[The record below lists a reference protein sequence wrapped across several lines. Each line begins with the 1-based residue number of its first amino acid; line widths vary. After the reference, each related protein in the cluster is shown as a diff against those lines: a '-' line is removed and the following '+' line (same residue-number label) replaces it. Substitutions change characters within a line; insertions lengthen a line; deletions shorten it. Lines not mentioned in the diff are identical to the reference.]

1 MKKLKKSKIQK
12 FSAIFFCFA
21 VLSQNSVESPVL
33 CLETDGNINIES
45 NCNTDCDIPND
56 VGLQD
61 DCGECVDV
69 QLWETN
75 ANTVYFAKSLDFNSI
90 SDCVFSDFIIFGIV
104 HPISFVFQ
112 TKESYQENFPPF
124 LKNTILL
131 I

>member
-1 MKKLKKSKIQK
+1 MKELKKSKIQK

-21 VLSQNSVESPVL
+21 VLSQNSIESPVL
-33 CLETDGNINIES
+33 CFEADGHINIES
-45 NCNTDCDIPND
+45 NCDTDCDIPKD
-56 VGLQD
+56 EGHQD

-75 ANTVYFAKSLDFNSI
+75 VNTVYFAKSLDFDSI
-90 SDCVFSDFIIFGIV
+90 SDCVFSDFDIFGIT
-104 HPISFVFQ
+104 HPISSVFQ
-112 TKESYQENFPPF
+112 TKESHQENFPPF